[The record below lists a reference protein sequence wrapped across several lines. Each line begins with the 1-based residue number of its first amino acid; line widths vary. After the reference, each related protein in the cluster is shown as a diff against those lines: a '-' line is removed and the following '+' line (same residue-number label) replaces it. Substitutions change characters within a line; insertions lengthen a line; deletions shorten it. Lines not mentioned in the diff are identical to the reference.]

1 MMFVIKDLKMYYTQG
16 KNFSLYNYFIDLFTL
31 FMELC
36 SLDISKVVCEVSA
49 WAWRSL
55 QSLHSIPQ
63 YSCMLNSIE

>member
-1 MMFVIKDLKMYYTQG
+1 MIVQNNTLKGKISIYTIICHT
-16 KNFSLYNYFIDLFTL
+16 NYFIDLYTF

-36 SLDISKVVCEVSA
+36 LLDISKVVCEVSA

-63 YSCMLNSIE
+63 YSCMLNTFA